1 MVLEV
6 NLDNLVAKS
15 EHDGVFSSH
24 PLLNINWRILH
35 AHLIASFRADDLT
48 SLTWKLLILV
58 VFQVRS
64 EVLKQS
70 DLLLK
75 ILGVV
80 CKVISL
86 HDILLLSG
94 GHRLSL
100 VVEESVAIRIDDDF
114 CAVIKENACSQI

>member
-1 MVLEV
+1 VVLEV
-6 NLDNLVAKS
+6 NLDNFVAKS
-15 EHDGVFSSH
+15 EHYGVFGSH

-35 AHLIASFRADDLT
+35 THLIASFRADDFT
-48 SLTWKLLILV
+48 SLTWKLLVLV

-75 ILGVV
+75 ILRVV
-80 CKVISL
+80 SKVISL

-94 GHRLSL
+94 RYSLSL
-100 VVEESVAIRIDDDF
+100 IVEESVTIRVNDDLRAI
-114 CAVIKENACSQI
+114 IKENSSCQI